1 MRAASAARHA
11 RHPESHHARA
21 AHWCHPIPSA
31 TSFPVFVHYPPHSQ
45 PRARRC
51 SRVLR
56 SPKNL
61 LLLAHT
67 CAKLNRTDEAKE
79 WHRKCLEA
87 KVVTP
92 EDQQTVAE
100 AKKLKF

>member
-1 MRAASAARHA
+1 M
-11 RHPESHHARA
+11 
-21 AHWCHPIPSA
+21 
-31 TSFPVFVHYPPHSQ
+31 
-45 PRARRC
+45 
-51 SRVLR
+51 LR

-100 AKKLKF
+100 AKKLKKQEKDLEEFKRAEEKRLKRELEQKKRDVEREFLWNTRVPSWCIFPDRFA